1 MKGVKNT
8 GEQIVDVTFHVRL
21 PYKFSS
27 TVTNSVEKGGSQR
40 GQKTFLVF
48 YVLSTISLFSLLLQD
63 NVEEL
68 SRALDLHTGI
78 MGYISKFWRGFFP
91 ILIIELETSSSA
103 SEHPPS
109 SIEDGPG
116 QSNEVRKENNSLKEA
131 NGFYV
136 PFLFTHHLRKKAFL
150 SGSVFFLRDPLF
162 PSLPFPKIQS
172 KNGTIGLL
180 FSRGIPHSG
189 DPAYFYFRFPCQIK
203 NGGIPFPEIQSK
215 NAPSRFPNFPVKKKH
230 YSAVLKSNALE
241 INWSILFFAG

>member
-1 MKGVKNT
+1 
-8 GEQIVDVTFHVRL
+8 
-21 PYKFSS
+21 
-27 TVTNSVEKGGSQR
+27 
-40 GQKTFLVF
+40 
-48 YVLSTISLFSLLLQD
+48 
-63 NVEEL
+63 
-68 SRALDLHTGI
+68 

-215 NAPSRFPNFPVKKKH
+215 NGKIAKDILCRNPFPEFPREKETLLSGAEEQCTGNKLVNSFLCRMKAALDTSREWTKFKP
-230 YSAVLKSNALE
+230 YSE
-241 INWSILFFAG
+241 MSIRSK

>member
-1 MKGVKNT
+1 
-8 GEQIVDVTFHVRL
+8 
-21 PYKFSS
+21 
-27 TVTNSVEKGGSQR
+27 
-40 GQKTFLVF
+40 
-48 YVLSTISLFSLLLQD
+48 
-63 NVEEL
+63 
-68 SRALDLHTGI
+68 

-162 PSLPFPKIQS
+162 PTRESRVSRFPKFKAKMEQLDYYFPE
-172 KNGTIGLL
+172 G
-180 FSRGIPHSG
+180 SRILEIPHIFTSVSLVKSKMAG
-189 DPAYFYFRFPCQIK
+189 FRFPKFRAKTLHPVSRI
-203 NGGIPFPEIQSK
+203 FP
-215 NAPSRFPNFPVKKKH
+215 
-230 YSAVLKSNALE
+230 
-241 INWSILFFAG
+241 